1 MKPQLCSP
9 LGRIL
14 VLILRLFASAA
25 SPFRADAATCTTSDL
40 ASGSAAFVAHSTGT
54 TTSGSVFLVNVSAT
68 PNTIQ
73 CSISVGKDP
82 TNLAVSPDASLL
94 FVENDA
100 DGTVT
105 VVNLT
110 DGTINTTIT
119 LTGAPMT
126 ANLAVSPDNSK
137 VYVVT
142 LPSPLPATPPAAS
155 LYVISLPSLGVS
167 AAIPVTAPATP
178 TPPVSAPGLGVA
190 FSPDATLAFIAT
202 EGLTYIVTTAS
213 NAVSATSIP
222 ANGGTAAVQPSGS
235 FAYVVD
241 VAANPTTVA
250 QFAVSA
256 SPPAPVI
263 QTPSPQ
269 CTGANATAITPDSSL
284 VYYTCPGTNFVQS
297 ITAATNTCPGTGCT
311 TILLGPA
318 STGPQ
323 GLAVTPDGTSV
334 YVANSDG
341 SISVVS
347 VSGNAVAAT
356 ISGTAPLRGIGFR
369 LPIVAFISPSPPAT
383 TENVPVNAT
392 FPFSAGAKFTKKP
405 ATVSW
410 SVTCAAGGAACGSLD
425 PVPGIYTA
433 TATPPSP
440 PTVTVTAT
448 SNSTEFLFNPRFSSA
463 SVTVTVTAPAIIVSV
478 VPASSTVGIDL
489 TDTIT
494 ATAQNDTSGQGV
506 TGWAVNGTLGG
517 DANVG
522 TVVATDATHATY
534 TAPQVLPLAPS
545 MVSVTATS
553 VADGTQTGSATL
565 TITSNV
571 TVTVAPVNPTLSIN
585 SQTKFTATVSGDT
598 ANLGVTWS
606 LGACPITPTTTPS
619 NPTPCGTLMPIDGLN
634 VFYNAPP
641 VVQPNSP
648 LVTITAKSVADT
660 SKPGG
665 NSAITINSNVTVT
678 VAPVNPTLGINTQ
691 TKFTATVLGDTSN
704 FGVTWSI
711 ACTATPTTTPANP
724 NPCGT
729 LAPIDG
735 FNVFYNAPPVVQPNP
750 PQVTITAKSVADT
763 SKTGNSAIT
772 INSNV
777 TVTVAPVNPT
787 LGINTQTK
795 FTATVLGDASNFGV
809 TWSIACAA
817 TPTTTPANP
826 NPCGTLTAIDNFNVF
841 YNGPPVVQPNPPQV
855 TITAKSVADTSKTGN
870 SAITI
875 NSNVSVSVSIVPGS
889 IPAPATGTVAIGFSV
904 SFAAAVTGDSSSF
917 GVKGWSVNGVVGGN
931 STVGKIVATDLTHA
945 TYTAPT
951 AVPSPAAVNVTATS
965 VADFTKTSPSSS
977 IQVVSDQL
985 VYDPANPTGKVNV
998 PAAPATSGSVVIDLQ
1013 GPPNIPVSAFS
1024 CTDLDKLNGKAT
1036 CTFALNPT
1044 PNLVTCPA
1052 TQCTSVTLTL
1062 SVVRASAAL
1071 VGPGSFPPLN
1081 AGRYSLGAFLL
1092 LLLPFAVSG
1101 FALFRRPQFSARRIK
1116 LAFALAMLL
1125 CLTLGWASACNQFVI
1140 PSTPPPPVPPTGA
1153 GTSGN
1158 LTVKASPGGSFATV
1172 HVSVPFLV
1180 Q

>member
-14 VLILRLFASAA
+14 VLIFGLFASAA

-369 LPIVAFISPSPPAT
+369 LPIVAFISPAPPAT

-392 FPFSAGAKFTKKP
+392 FPFSAGAKFTKNP

-410 SVTCAAGGAACGSLD
+410 SVTCAAGGAACGSID
-425 PVPGIYTA
+425 PVTGIYTA
-433 TATPPSP
+433 PATPPSP

-571 TVTVAPVNPTLSIN
+571 TVTVAPVNPTLSVN

-606 LGACPITPTTTPS
+606 LGACPVAPTTTPP
-619 NPTPCGTLMPIDGLN
+619 NPTPCGTLTPIDGLN

-711 ACTATPTTTPANP
+711 ACAATPTTTPANP

-729 LAPIDG
+729 LTAVDG
-735 FNVFYNAPPVVQPNP
+735 LNVFYNAPPVVQPNP

-763 SKTGNSAIT
+763 SKSGNSAMS

-777 TVTVAPVNPT
+777 TVTVAIV
-787 LGINTQTK
+787 
-795 FTATVLGDASNFGV
+795 
-809 TWSIACAA
+809 
-817 TPTTTPANP
+817 
-826 NPCGTLTAIDNFNVF
+826 
-841 YNGPPVVQPNPPQV
+841 
-855 TITAKSVADTSKTGN
+855 
-870 SAITI
+870 SA
-875 NSNVSVSVSIVPGS
+875 S

-1044 PNLVTCPA
+1044 PNLITCPA

-1071 VGPGSFPPLN
+1071 VGPGSFPPLKD
-1081 AGRYSLGAFLL
+1081 R
-1092 LLLPFAVSG
+1092 
-1101 FALFRRPQFSARRIK
+1101 K
-1116 LAFALAMLL
+1116 
-1125 CLTLGWASACNQFVI
+1125 
-1140 PSTPPPPVPPTGA
+1140 
-1153 GTSGN
+1153 
-1158 LTVKASPGGSFATV
+1158 
-1172 HVSVPFLV
+1172 SVV
-1180 Q
+1180 

>member
-14 VLILRLFASAA
+14 VLIFGLFASAA

-142 LPSPLPATPPAAS
+142 LPSPLPATPPVAS

-222 ANGGTAAVQPSGS
+222 ANARTAAVQPSGS
-235 FAYVVD
+235 FAYDVD

-369 LPIVAFISPSPPAT
+369 LPIVAFISPAPPAT

-392 FPFSAGAKFTKKP
+392 FPFSAGAKFTKNP

-410 SVTCAAGGAACGSLD
+410 SVTCAAGGAACGSID
-425 PVPGIYTA
+425 PVTGIYTA
-433 TATPPSP
+433 PATPPSP

-522 TVVATDATHATY
+522 MIVATDATHATY
-534 TAPQVLPLAPS
+534 TAPSVLPPAPS
-545 MVSVTATS
+545 MVSVSATS
-553 VADGTQTGSATL
+553 VADSTQTSTTTL

-571 TVTVAPVNPTLSIN
+571 TVTVAAPPPPILVSNQYT
-585 SQTKFTATVSGDT
+585 FTATVTNDAGLKGT
-598 ANLGVTWS
+598 TWPVT
-606 LGACPITPTTTPS
+606 CPDV
-619 NPTPCGTLMPIDGLN
+619 TPCGSVGASGTPSGN
-634 VFYNAPP
+634 GTSYTVTVTYTAPSIILATP
-641 VVQPNSP
+641 SHA
-648 LVTITAKSVADT
+648 TISATSVADPT
-660 SKPGG
+660 KSG
-665 NSAITINSNVTVT
+665 SSTVLITSNVTVT
-678 VAPVNPTLGINTQ
+678 VTAPTPPVLINNQYT
-691 TKFTATVLGDTSN
+691 FTATVTNDAGLK
-704 FGVTWSI
+704 GVTWTVT
-711 ACTATPTTTPANP
+711 CPDVT
-724 NPCGT
+724 PCGSVGASGT
-729 LAPIDG
+729 PSGNGTSYTVTVTYTAPSIILAT
-735 FNVFYNAPPVVQPNP
+735 ASHA
-750 PQVTITAKSVADT
+750 TISATSVADPT
-763 SKTGNSAIT
+763 KSNSSTVLIT
-772 INSNV
+772 SNV
-777 TVTVAPVNPT
+777 A
-787 LGINTQTK
+787 
-795 FTATVLGDASNFGV
+795 
-809 TWSIACAA
+809 
-817 TPTTTPANP
+817 
-826 NPCGTLTAIDNFNVF
+826 
-841 YNGPPVVQPNPPQV
+841 
-855 TITAKSVADTSKTGN
+855 
-870 SAITI
+870 
-875 NSNVSVSVSIVPGS
+875 VSVMIVPS
-889 IPAPATGTVAIGFSV
+889 TTFLPAPASTNNPPTVAVGFSV
-904 SFAAAVTGDSSSF
+904 CLMATITGDINNL
-917 GVKGWSVNGVVGGN
+917 GVRNWSPTAGTISTAASPACNGVVPPAG
-931 STVGKIVATDLTHA
+931 SFTA
-945 TYTAPT
+945 TYTAPA
-951 AVPSPAAVNVTATS
+951 AVPSPATVNVTAS
-965 VADFTKTSPSSS
+965 AVADPSKTSAP
-977 IQVVSDQL
+977 IMLNVVSDQM
-985 VYDPANPTGKVNV
+985 VYDPANPTGQLNV
-998 PAAPATSGSVVIDLQ
+998 PAAPATSGFIVIDLQ

-1044 PNLVTCPA
+1044 PNLITCPA

-1101 FALFRRPQFSARRIK
+1101 FAFFRRPQFSARRIK

-1140 PSTPPPPVPPTGA
+1140 PSTPPPPVSPTGA

-1158 LTVKASPGGSFATV
+1158 LRSEERRV
-1172 HVSVPFLV
+1172 
-1180 Q
+1180 

>member
-14 VLILRLFASAA
+14 VLIFGLFASAA

-202 EGLTYIVTTAS
+202 EGLTYIVATAS

-369 LPIVAFISPSPPAT
+369 LPIVAFISPAPPAT
-383 TENVPVNAT
+383 TGNVPVNAT
-392 FPFSAGAKFTKKP
+392 FPFSAGAKFTKNP

-410 SVTCAAGGAACGSLD
+410 SVTCAAGGAACGSID
-425 PVPGIYTA
+425 PVTGIYTA
-433 TATPPSP
+433 PATPPSP

-606 LGACPITPTTTPS
+606 LGACPVAPTTTPP
-619 NPTPCGTLMPIDGLN
+619 NPTPCGTLTPIDGLNVFYNAPPVVQPNSPLVTITAKSVADTSKPGGNSAITINSNVTVTVAPPNPTLGINSQTKFTATVSGDTANLGVTWSLGACPITPTTTPPNPTPCGTLTPIDGLN

-763 SKTGNSAIT
+763 SKPGGNSAITINSNVTVTVAPVNPTLGINTQTKFTATVLGDTSNFGVTWSIACTATPTTTPANPNPCGTLTPIDGFNVFYNAPPVVQPNAPLVTIIATSVADTSKTGNSAIT

-777 TVTVAPVNPT
+777 TVTVAPVKPT

-841 YNGPPVVQPNPPQV
+841 YTAPPVVQPNPPQV
-855 TITAKSVADTSKTGN
+855 TITTKSVADTSKTGT
-870 SAITI
+870 SALTI
-875 NSNVSVSVSIVPGS
+875 NSNVSVSVAIVSAS
-889 IPAPATGTVAIGFSV
+889 IPAPATGT
-904 SFAAAVTGDSSSF
+904 
-917 GVKGWSVNGVVGGN
+917 
-931 STVGKIVATDLTHA
+931 
-945 TYTAPT
+945 
-951 AVPSPAAVNVTATS
+951 
-965 VADFTKTSPSSS
+965 
-977 IQVVSDQL
+977 
-985 VYDPANPTGKVNV
+985 
-998 PAAPATSGSVVIDLQ
+998 
-1013 GPPNIPVSAFS
+1013 
-1024 CTDLDKLNGKAT
+1024 
-1036 CTFALNPT
+1036 
-1044 PNLVTCPA
+1044 
-1052 TQCTSVTLTL
+1052 
-1062 SVVRASAAL
+1062 
-1071 VGPGSFPPLN
+1071 
-1081 AGRYSLGAFLL
+1081 
-1092 LLLPFAVSG
+1092 
-1101 FALFRRPQFSARRIK
+1101 
-1116 LAFALAMLL
+1116 
-1125 CLTLGWASACNQFVI
+1125 
-1140 PSTPPPPVPPTGA
+1140 
-1153 GTSGN
+1153 
-1158 LTVKASPGGSFATV
+1158 
-1172 HVSVPFLV
+1172 
-1180 Q
+1180 

>member
-14 VLILRLFASAA
+14 VLIFGLFAFAA

-369 LPIVAFISPSPPAT
+369 LPIVAFISPAPPAT

-392 FPFSAGAKFTKKP
+392 FPFSAGAKFTKNP

-410 SVTCAAGGAACGSLD
+410 SVTCAAGGAACGSID
-425 PVPGIYTA
+425 PVTGIYTA
-433 TATPPSP
+433 PATPPSP

-522 TVVATDATHATY
+522 MIVATDATHATY
-534 TAPQVLPLAPS
+534 TAPSVLPPAPS
-545 MVSVTATS
+545 MVSVSATS
-553 VADGTQTGSATL
+553 VADSTQTSTTTL

-571 TVTVAPVNPTLSIN
+571 TVTVAAPPPPILVSNQYT
-585 SQTKFTATVSGDT
+585 FTATVTNDAGLKGT
-598 ANLGVTWS
+598 TWTVT
-606 LGACPITPTTTPS
+606 CPDV
-619 NPTPCGTLMPIDGLN
+619 TPCGSVGASGTPSGN
-634 VFYNAPP
+634 GTSYTVTVTYTAP
-641 VVQPNSP
+641 SII
-648 LVTITAKSVADT
+648 LATASHATISATSVADPT
-660 SKPGG
+660 KS
-665 NSAITINSNVTVT
+665 NSSTVLITSNVTVT
-678 VAPVNPTLGINTQ
+678 VAAPPPPVLINNQYT
-691 TKFTATVLGDTSN
+691 FTATVTNDAGLKGTTWTVTCPDVTPCGSVGASGTPSGNGTSYT
-704 FGVTWSI
+704 VTVTYTAPSI
-711 ACTATPTTTPANP
+711 ILATPSHA
-724 NPCGT
+724 
-729 LAPIDG
+729 
-735 FNVFYNAPPVVQPNP
+735 
-750 PQVTITAKSVADT
+750 TISATSVADPT
-763 SKTGNSAIT
+763 KSGSSTVLIT
-772 INSNV
+772 SNV
-777 TVTVAPVNPT
+777 TVTVTAPPLPVLINNPYT
-787 LGINTQTK
+787 
-795 FTATVLGDASNFGV
+795 FTATVANDAGLKGV
-809 TWSIACAA
+809 TWTVTCPDV
-817 TPTTTPANP
+817 T
-826 NPCGTLTAIDNFNVF
+826 PCG
-841 YNGPPVVQPNPPQV
+841 
-855 TITAKSVADTSKTGN
+855 SVATSSTPSGN
-870 SAITI
+870 
-875 NSNVSVSVSIVPGS
+875 
-889 IPAPATGTVAIGFSV
+889 GTSYT
-904 SFAAAVTGDSSSF
+904 VT
-917 GVKGWSVNGVVGGN
+917 V
-931 STVGKIVATDLTHA
+931 
-945 TYTAPT
+945 TYTAPSIILAT
-951 AVPSPAAVNVTATS
+951 PSHATISATS
-965 VADFTKTSPSSS
+965 VADPTK
-977 IQVVSDQL
+977 
-985 VYDPANPTGKVNV
+985 
-998 PAAPATSGSVVIDLQ
+998 SGSSTVLITSNVTVTVTA
-1013 GPPNIPVSAFS
+1013 PPLPVLINNPYTF
-1024 CTDLDKLNGKAT
+1024 TAT
-1036 CTFALNPT
+1036 VANDAGLKGVTWT
-1044 PNLVTCPA
+1044 VTCPDVTPCGSVA
-1052 TQCTSVTLTL
+1052 TS
-1062 SVVRASAAL
+1062 
-1071 VGPGSFPPLN
+1071 
-1081 AGRYSLGAFLL
+1081 
-1092 LLLPFAVSG
+1092 
-1101 FALFRRPQFSARRIK
+1101 
-1116 LAFALAMLL
+1116 
-1125 CLTLGWASACNQFVI
+1125 
-1140 PSTPPPPVPPTGA
+1140 STP
-1153 GTSGN
+1153 SGN
-1158 LTVKASPGGSFATV
+1158 G
-1172 HVSVPFLV
+1172 
-1180 Q
+1180 